1 MPGQSIVGI
10 ATNCQL
16 FLTQFDSTGSL
27 ASFVTSIQ
35 STQTANNSFLSFGS
49 GDGSITPDLVLPNG
63 YPHCGLGTRFASV
76 SRTHKAQTFDAV
88 VDSADAE
95 HPIFHTGT
103 PSELEGNRK
112 IDLAEFTRC

>member
-1 MPGQSIVGI
+1 MDSGQG
-10 ATNCQL
+10 
-16 FLTQFDSTGSL
+16 
-27 ASFVTSIQ
+27 
-35 STQTANNSFLSFGS
+35 
-49 GDGSITPDLVLPNG
+49 LP
-63 YPHCGLGTRFASV
+63 SV

-88 VDSADAE
+88 VYSADAE